1 MIACCLLAVCLL
13 VCFFVEMVVGA
24 GVDKS
29 SGDGGAEA
37 AVSAALALLAET
49 PNISSAFKTLL
60 SMLLAQQQ
68 SGAALLLSAPSSS
81 SSSSSATTEQ
91 PSATTATAPPASSSQ
106 KRQMLLANAKLV
118 EIQLLIRET
127 LRGMSA
133 FDLSRLQ
140 RPQGPDEEGRAYIEF
155 LTRFR
160 ALQHACKLLEDK
172 QERRTRWLGRTYF
185 RLVWPLLRSDLQ
197 AHDAIKGT
205 VPDDVLQAYLTA
217 IDASLCRDGDGDGD
231 GTSQQ
236 QSGALELSS
245 IWSASVDAHIQS
257 RAQQRQELAAALA
270 ASDSTQEQPSTG
282 TDT

>member
-1 MIACCLLAVCLL
+1 
-13 VCFFVEMVVGA
+13 MVVGA

-91 PSATTATAPPASSSQ
+91 PSATTTTAPPATTATAPPASSSQ